1 MLSRVLEESGVTT
14 VTVVTVRE
22 HAEKVK
28 PPRALFVPFALG
40 FTLGMPNDPDQQ
52 HRVLSSAFD
61 LLRQESG
68 PVLVDFPEE
77 EAPGI
82 LLQASYLGEPSGET
96 SWSAADEI
104 TSMRGFYE
112 ARLAENN
119 GATSVGLSGI
129 QQRRFRGVV
138 RFLEAYAAGEEV
150 DMKERPADVP
160 LEQFIRFCVDD
171 LKAFL
176 YEARITQRHDGTP
189 KALHQ
194 WFWDET
200 ATGQLVVKVA
210 DRMRATN
217 EGKAFGIA
225 R

>member
-1 MLSRVLEESGVTT
+1 MLSRVLEEFGLTT
-14 VTVVTVRE
+14 VTIVTVRE
-22 HAEKVK
+22 HAEKVN
-28 PPRALFVPFALG
+28 PPRGLFVPFALG
-40 FTLGMPNDPDQQ
+40 CTLGRPKDPDQQ

-96 SWSAADEI
+96 AWSAADEI
-104 TSMRGFYE
+104 TSMRRFYE
-112 ARLAENN
+112 ARLKESD
-119 GATSVGLSGI
+119 GATAVGLSGI
-129 QQRRFRGVV
+129 PQRRFRGIV
-138 RFLEAYAAGEEV
+138 RFLEAYAAGEEE

-171 LKAFL
+171 IKAFL
-176 YEARITQRHDGTP
+176 YEARMTQRHDGTP
-189 KALHQ
+189 EALHQ
-194 WFWDET
+194 WFWKET
-200 ATGQLVVKVA
+200 EMSRLVVKVA

-217 EGKAFGIA
+217 EAKAFGIA